1 MRPYLRS
8 LFLYLQARVD
18 EGLLLVSVCTNS
30 FRAVHADPWLDEL
43 GRATDCSR
51 LLQDRWCKDHIDAI
65 MPKGHEFEGQ
75 KDLTA
80 ICSDIRLAVLIDNNP
95 KAAMQKRNLLSVP
108 SFCGN
113 PYDLE
118 MLRLIGEVDQLLKL
132 KAAAEDNGTA
142 FDVRGKLSFTATP
155 DPEASAASPP

>member
-1 MRPYLRS
+1 
-8 LFLYLQARVD
+8 
-18 EGLLLVSVCTNS
+18 
-30 FRAVHADPWLDEL
+30 
-43 GRATDCSR
+43 
-51 LLQDRWCKDHIDAI
+51 

-118 MLRLIGEVDQLLKL
+118 VARTLALALARPSPTIIVTLTLPRLTD
-132 KAAAEDNGTA
+132 AAPDR
-142 FDVRGKLSFTATP
+142 RG
-155 DPEASAASPP
+155 